1 MFSKEEYL
9 KALSVVENYDDVD
22 EMIKNRE
29 IIENLI
35 KEHFEMLDKI
45 KTGELSDGYH
55 TFNELYYHRAVL
67 FSIICNEHKDVAY
80 KSKKHHDGTMY
91 DGMFIVG
98 INTPQGQYSYHYDL
112 NVWSM
117 FDVPELEFAP
127 EWDGHK
133 PSDIERLIS
142 INNSQPYKFE
152 DLKIG
157 MNKKELNLKDC
168 EMCLNQFIED
178 TNYGRGD
185 MVFNDHDEEI
195 DTLRQLIK
203 EHFELVEKY
212 NRLYDECPQKCEMLK
227 QLQDEVDKYKHEY
240 FAMCDLFENPQP
252 YKFEDLKEEMWVW
265 DNKYDMWNHILEI
278 RINCEKKQ
286 EIEFDYSLEND
297 EEIYNDIYEENRFYP
312 VQMANVR
319 CE

>member
-1 MFSKEEYL
+1 MLSKEEYL

-80 KSKKHHDGTMY
+80 KSKEHHDGTMY

-142 INNSQPYKFE
+142 INN
-152 DLKIG
+152 
-157 MNKKELNLKDC
+157 
-168 EMCLNQFIED
+168 
-178 TNYGRGD
+178 
-185 MVFNDHDEEI
+185 
-195 DTLRQLIK
+195 
-203 EHFELVEKY
+203 
-212 NRLYDECPQKCEMLK
+212 
-227 QLQDEVDKYKHEY
+227 
-240 FAMCDLFENPQP
+240 PQP
-252 YKFEDLKEEMWVW
+252 YKFEDLKECDYV
-265 DNKYDMWNHILEI
+265 YDKKEKEI
-278 RINCEKKQ
+278 VLI
-286 EIEFDYSLEND
+286 IGTLENRMTNQKIIRALVFGYKD
-297 EEIYNDIYEENRFYP
+297 FIEIPFEENRFYP

>member
-1 MFSKEEYL
+1 MLSKEEYL

-80 KSKKHHDGTMY
+80 KSKEHHDGTMY

-142 INNSQPYKFE
+142 INN
-152 DLKIG
+152 
-157 MNKKELNLKDC
+157 
-168 EMCLNQFIED
+168 
-178 TNYGRGD
+178 
-185 MVFNDHDEEI
+185 
-195 DTLRQLIK
+195 
-203 EHFELVEKY
+203 
-212 NRLYDECPQKCEMLK
+212 
-227 QLQDEVDKYKHEY
+227 
-240 FAMCDLFENPQP
+240 PQP
-252 YKFEDLKEEMWVW
+252 YKFEDLKEGMWVW
-265 DNKYDMWNHILEI
+265 DNQLKWCFEIAICIVEIKGYENLKMFKVKNYD
-278 RINCEKKQ
+278 
-286 EIEFDYSLEND
+286 DSLTLM
-297 EEIYNDIYEENRFYP
+297 IFEENRFYP

>member
-1 MFSKEEYL
+1 MLSKEEYL

-80 KSKKHHDGTMY
+80 KSKEHHDGTMY

-142 INNSQPYKFE
+142 INN
-152 DLKIG
+152 
-157 MNKKELNLKDC
+157 
-168 EMCLNQFIED
+168 
-178 TNYGRGD
+178 
-185 MVFNDHDEEI
+185 
-195 DTLRQLIK
+195 
-203 EHFELVEKY
+203 
-212 NRLYDECPQKCEMLK
+212 
-227 QLQDEVDKYKHEY
+227 
-240 FAMCDLFENPQP
+240 PQP
-252 YKFEDLKEEMWVW
+252 YKFEDLKELDYV
-265 DNKYDMWNHILEI
+265 YDKKEDEIVLIMETYENHKTNEKFVRALVFGYKDFIEI
-278 RINCEKKQ
+278 PFK
-286 EIEFDYSLEND
+286 
-297 EEIYNDIYEENRFYP
+297 ENRFYP

>member
-203 EHFELVEKY
+203 EHFELIEILKEVGWSGFGLDELKTIIKAGQYNAEKL
-212 NRLYDECPQKCEMLK
+212 NSLR
-227 QLQDEVDKYKHEY
+227 
-240 FAMCDLFENPQP
+240 NPQP
-252 YKFEDLKEEMWVW
+252 YKFE
-265 DNKYDMWNHILEI
+265 I
-278 RINCEKKQ
+278 
-286 EIEFDYSLEND
+286 
-297 EEIYNDIYEENRFYP
+297 
-312 VQMANVR
+312 
-319 CE
+319 